1 MRREGTRP
9 KRFALTAA
17 FGGLAV
23 FLWQL
28 ATASFAPGPRESP
41 DGGPDL
47 LHSLPRSP
55 VRALLPGAP
64 VLEASVSASSRLVG
78 AVHGGQFRASARVP
92 APVSEA
98 RSLSSPPPVTV
109 LPLSSEERSPE
120 GLPASAMRC
129 TRTATGLDCGSC
141 RTDGDCSPGQGC
153 VANRETRRFECQAS
167 DCEEDAH
174 CFPGSVCRAVT
185 TGATG
190 TTAIHRCVPEGVRRE
205 GESCDT
211 MPISP
216 AGSCREGLR
225 CVNQVCSVPCAL
237 GEAPSGCPEG
247 LVCTDSLNGPGCF
260 PDCQRLGCPEGQRCS
275 RVRDNQYQCLVDSQG
290 DCRDTPC
297 PEGERC
303 NLRMSRGRAVFWCAP
318 VCNPL
323 VSNSCSEGQVCGV
336 GSPTVS
342 TCFRKCDPMDMDAC
356 GPGWACSTV
365 SEDMTVFGCTPELRR

>member
-1 MRREGTRP
+1 MRRERTRP
-9 KRFALTAA
+9 RRVALTAA

-28 ATASFAPGPRESP
+28 ATASSAPGPRESP
-41 DGGPDL
+41 AGGEEV
-47 LHSLPRSP
+47 LHAPPRP
-55 VRALLPGAP
+55 RVRALLHGAP
-64 VLEASVSASSRLVG
+64 VLDASVSVSSHLVE
-78 AVHGGQFRASARVP
+78 AARRGQFRASASVP
-92 APVSEA
+92 APVPDEV
-98 RSLSSPPPVTV
+98 RSYSAPPPVTV
-109 LPLSSEERSPE
+109 LPLSSEEHASD

-129 TRTATGLDCGSC
+129 TRTANGLDCGSC

-167 DCEEDAH
+167 ECEEDTH
-174 CFPGSVCRAVT
+174 CFPGSMCRPVT

-190 TTAIHRCVPEGVRRE
+190 NTAIRRCVPEGVRRE
-205 GESCDT
+205 GEPCDT
-211 MPISP
+211 LPISP

-225 CVNQVCSVPCAL
+225 CVNQVCSAPCEL
-237 GEAPSGCPEG
+237 GAPSGCPAG

-275 RVRDNQYQCLVDSQG
+275 RVRDNQYRCLVDSQG

-303 NLRMSRGRAVFWCAP
+303 NLRMSRGRAVHWCAR

-323 VSNSCSEGQVCGV
+323 VSDSCSEGNVCGV
-336 GSPTVS
+336 GNPTVS
-342 TCFRKCDPMDMDAC
+342 TCFRKCDPMVLDSC
-356 GPGWACSTV
+356 GPGWTCSTV
-365 SEDMTVFGCTPELRR
+365 SEDMSVFGCTPELRR